1 MLIMTQCHDGFCFNM
16 VQLNSCDTFKSVC
29 VSNHFEINHQL
40 EGNARSFQCQSK
52 WKQLGKLAMSIGT
65 WLLKE
70 FELISFIE
78 ISAKTFQ
85 NQSK

>member
-52 WKQLGKLAMSIGT
+52 WKQLRKLAMSIGT

>member
-1 MLIMTQCHDGFCFNM
+1 
-16 VQLNSCDTFKSVC
+16 
-29 VSNHFEINHQL
+29 
-40 EGNARSFQCQSK
+40 
-52 WKQLGKLAMSIGT
+52 MSIGT

-85 NQSK
+85 NQSKWKAWLEKLAMCVGKVLGKL